1 MDEDED
7 FELEDFELE
16 DFELE
21 DFDDDDSETTLYAK
35 VYATNALEGRLR
47 IKRDIGGTVIR
58 AYYWNGMSYTEMVPD
73 TPVSSSAAMKFTLR
87 AEVGGSNPSLDMSFD
102 KFNHIKGTWDWP

>member
-1 MDEDED
+1 
-7 FELEDFELE
+7 
-16 DFELE
+16 
-21 DFDDDDSETTLYAK
+21 DDSETTLYAK

-47 IKRDIGGTVIR
+47 IKRDIGGSAIR
-58 AYYWNGMSYTEMVPD
+58 AYYWNGVSYTEMVPD
-73 TPVSSSAAMKFTLR
+73 TPVSSSAAMKFILR